1 MPPANKKPK
10 IIISQ
15 DSATKP
21 LHENPDIIL
30 KLTIKEKPGESSEKE
45 KFPENN
51 YCFNV
56 ETKQEFLTENFGL
69 FKFDQNFGSTRLVHK
84 TVSEK
89 DLQQQNGHSSS
100 SSSGAHKKGGSNS
113 SREQEIESSLALG
126 SHMDKLCKATKIEK
140 LTEIFIKRK
149 QENEGIYT
157 FEYAF
162 ESFDLLEDAWMY
174 LEACR
179 DFRPDDFINSDSS
192 GGLISEMNVCQFYKI
207 AKDWEDLSPK
217 RMNAITDAMRRMI
230 SIENLQYYSPFWNDF
245 EIDLEKFLRGHYK
258 KILNSYRQKN
268 AKKPKRGLKRKNT
281 STFMLND
288 IQKLANNIKKCSANE
303 FAKVLNPAFAFKCHP
318 DVVSMICCLI
328 NEYVSLQGFSRR
340 DTELLKDEILWI
352 EIFEELGR
360 EYDISMDYRLLIF
373 NEATILK
380 KLGGNLQCFWES
392 FVRCGCNQNIW
403 DWLNVVGDDN
413 SANQTELSDSDS
425 DDQRVDSD

>member
-1 MPPANKKPK
+1 M
-10 IIISQ
+10 
-15 DSATKP
+15 
-21 LHENPDIIL
+21 
-30 KLTIKEKPGESSEKE
+30 
-45 KFPENN
+45 
-51 YCFNV
+51 
-56 ETKQEFLTENFGL
+56 
-69 FKFDQNFGSTRLVHK
+69 HK

-89 DLQQQNGHSSS
+89 DLQQQNGHSGSS
-100 SSSGAHKKGGSNS
+100 NSSSGAHKKGGSNS

-268 AKKPKRGLKRKNT
+268 AKKPKT
-281 STFMLND
+281 
-288 IQKLANNIKKCSANE
+288 
-303 FAKVLNPAFAFKCHP
+303 
-318 DVVSMICCLI
+318 
-328 NEYVSLQGFSRR
+328 
-340 DTELLKDEILWI
+340 
-352 EIFEELGR
+352 
-360 EYDISMDYRLLIF
+360 
-373 NEATILK
+373 
-380 KLGGNLQCFWES
+380 
-392 FVRCGCNQNIW
+392 
-403 DWLNVVGDDN
+403 
-413 SANQTELSDSDS
+413 
-425 DDQRVDSD
+425 